1 MIHLKKHLLS
11 ACLLAISLA
20 SCAQPSK
27 KKEKVPE
34 DMTIDKDMTTAV
46 ATFGTGCFWCTEAQ
60 FQQLEGVLR
69 VESGYSGG
77 SKPNPTYEE
86 VSTGLSGHA
95 EVVQITYDPAKISF
109 ETLLEAFWQ
118 AHDPTTLNR
127 QGNDVGPQYR
137 SVIFY
142 HDEEQQRLAELYK
155 KKLNEEK
162 VYDNPIV
169 TEISPYKAF
178 YIAENYHQDYYNLNG
193 SQPYCTYVIKPKL
206 EKFKKVF
213 KDKLKK

>member
-1 MIHLKKHLLS
+1 MIHLKKNLLS
-11 ACLLAISLA
+11 ACLLVTSLA

-27 KKEKVPE
+27 KTEKVPE

-162 VYDNPIV
+162 VYDDPIV

-178 YIAENYHQDYYNLNG
+178 YVAENYHQDYYNLNG

>member
-11 ACLLAISLA
+11 ACLLVTSLA

-27 KKEKVPE
+27 KTEKVPE

-162 VYDNPIV
+162 VYDDPIV

-178 YIAENYHQDYYNLNG
+178 YVAENYHQDYYNLNG